1 MIDTFIPF
9 YDTTQRCP
17 GRRRALVVAMVEA
30 MMAMVATVVLTL
42 VPASTVA
49 RKGMLKYVLYRMKVL
64 LIYQ

>member
-1 MIDTFIPF
+1 
-9 YDTTQRCP
+9 
-17 GRRRALVVAMVEA
+17 
-30 MMAMVATVVLTL
+30 L